1 MLTNANKIILVCQY
15 LFLYIKN
22 MELIGVRIPSELK
35 EKLQKI
41 ADSQHRPLSNLIRL
55 ILIEW
60 LEKYDKESQK

>member
-1 MLTNANKIILVCQY
+1 
-15 LFLYIKN
+15 

-35 EKLQKI
+35 KKLQKI

-60 LEKYDKESQK
+60 LEKYDKEDNK

>member
-1 MLTNANKIILVCQY
+1 
-15 LFLYIKN
+15 

-60 LEKYDKESQK
+60 LEKYDKEDKE